1 MEVVLDDV
9 ISICMLP
16 VIQKDQ
22 LLCIEGI
29 AMEARMVQDM
39 DVVIDGLVVDHD
51 VDRNAIVVDDYYY
64 YCIRIKI

>member
-1 MEVVLDDV
+1 
-9 ISICMLP
+9 
-16 VIQKDQ
+16 
-22 LLCIEGI
+22 
-29 AMEARMVQDM
+29 MEARMVQDM